1 MKSFLGHF
9 DTFSFFR
16 SAEERKEEGN
26 QLYKAKKYV
35 EALQKYSQ
43 AIELCPENPAYYGNR
58 AACHMMLSQYNKAL
72 DDAKTAVGLDA
83 NFVKGYVRIA
93 KCCIALGETSSAK
106 QVSLHCV
113 NFRVLGEINFGDYR
127 S

>member
-1 MKSFLGHF
+1 MTL
-9 DTFSFFR
+9 FSFFR

-35 EALQKYSQ
+35 EALQKYTQ

-106 QVSLHCV
+106 QVSLHCSG
-113 NFRVLGEINFGDYR
+113 FFCHLDFM
-127 S
+127 